1 MIDSAC
7 GGTFFNKT
15 EDEAKVLF
23 ETLSEN
29 SQHHASSGRRAPTN
43 PFSAPKKGGIYEVG
57 HAVDVQ
63 DQVAAMSRKLDQ
75 LLLGQSSAPIAS
87 IQEACALCACTSH
100 FVSDCPMASQYPE
113 FVQD

>member
-1 MIDSAC
+1 MFVLPMKLSNPSEID
-7 GGTFFNKT
+7 F
-15 EDEAKVLF
+15 KVLF

-29 SQHHASSGRRAPTN
+29 SQHHASSGHRAPAN

-75 LLLGQSSAPIAS
+75 LLLG
-87 IQEACALCACTSH
+87 
-100 FVSDCPMASQYPE
+100 
-113 FVQD
+113 